1 MFKKLKRIK
10 NLAIIFISIFL
21 VFVIASNVFLIIT
34 NIRLGE
40 KLETFTNEYSYCRS
54 NAID

>member
-1 MFKKLKRIK
+1 MFKKLKKIK

-21 VFVIASNVFLIIT
+21 IFVIASNVFLIVT

-40 KLETFTNEYSYCRS
+40 KLEAFTNEYSYCRN

>member
-1 MFKKLKRIK
+1 MFKNLKKIK

-21 VFVIASNVFLIIT
+21 VFVIASNVFLIVT

-40 KLETFTNEYSYCRS
+40 KLEAFTNEYSYCRN

>member
-1 MFKKLKRIK
+1 MFKKIKTIK
-10 NLAIIFISIFL
+10 NLAIVFLSIFL
-21 VFVIASNVFLIIT
+21 VFVIASNVFLIVT

-40 KLETFTNEYSYCRS
+40 KLDAFTEEYSYCRN

>member
-21 VFVIASNVFLIIT
+21 VFVIASNLFLIVT

-40 KLETFTNEYSYCRS
+40 KLEAFTNEYSYCRN

>member
-1 MFKKLKRIK
+1 MFKKLKKIK

-21 VFVIASNVFLIIT
+21 VFVIASNLFLIVT

-40 KLETFTNEYSYCRS
+40 KLEAFTNEYSYCRN

>member
-1 MFKKLKRIK
+1 MFNKLKRIK

-21 VFVIASNVFLIIT
+21 LFLIASNVFLIIT

>member
-1 MFKKLKRIK
+1 MFKKLKKIK

-21 VFVIASNVFLIIT
+21 IFVIASNVFLIVT

-40 KLETFTNEYSYCRS
+40 KLEVFTNEYSYCRN